1 MLRQAAGARAP
12 SVLRR
17 LARPLST
24 ARQWKVYLSG
34 EIHSDWREVIAEGV
48 ASKGLPVTLSSPNTS
63 HEDSDD
69 CAAII
74 LGMEEKRPNWDRLGA
89 TMNSIRTKTLLEDAD
104 VVVVRFGE
112 KYRQVSTR
120 LLFLRHLSLCRLDLD
135 SRCVSAPARVQW
147 NAAFEAGYAAARG
160 KSIITL
166 HPPAIAHMLKEVN
179 AAASAVCE
187 QPEQVVDI
195 LDYVITGKLPT
206 PKDGSEFV
214 PIVEKL
220 GKGNPNP

>member
-1 MLRQAAGARAP
+1 MEGEMKARRRRQPSCADAMLRQAGARAP
-12 SVLRR
+12 RVLRW
-17 LARPLST
+17 LSRPLST

-48 ASKGLPVTLSSPNTS
+48 ESKGLPVLLTSPNTS

-112 KYRQVSTR
+112 KYRQVRSPPLPSPPRPGLTPR
-120 LLFLRHLSLCRLDLD
+120 
-135 SRCVSAPARVQW
+135 ARPR
-147 NAAFEAGYAAARG
+147 AR
-160 KSIITL
+160 
-166 HPPAIAHMLKEVN
+166 
-179 AAASAVCE
+179 AVE
-187 QPEQVVDI
+187 RGV
-195 LDYVITGKLPT
+195 
-206 PKDGSEFV
+206 
-214 PIVEKL
+214 
-220 GKGNPNP
+220 